1 MFDFKASEF
10 FIFLR
15 ALWRI
20 LLLFSAFF
28 CKERFD
34 LFDLFFGESDFF
46 FLKIV
51 GHIVSQGFDVKG
63 GDGSIVTLYG
73 GEFVYDEG
81 DVMNGNV

>member
-1 MFDFKASEF
+1 MFDFKRVNFLF
-10 FIFLR
+10 FFV
-15 ALWRI
+15 
-20 LLLFSAFF
+20 FFGVFFCFFGFF

-34 LFDLFFGESDFF
+34 LFDLFFGQGDFF

-81 DVMNGNV
+81 DVMNGDV